1 MATAVLDLDIQQ
13 LPATVEGLDGYSRV
27 YVLLRYKKLPVG
39 KIRLPVNKGVLY
51 VEEFHKEILDAGGYN
66 LWVAWMNDRY
76 NLSQSPP
83 LQSLPKATI
92 AICTRNRTDDLK
104 KCLDAL
110 QKLPNDGQEI
120 LVIDNCPSDESTK
133 ELVELYPGTRYVRES
148 IKGLNVARNRALKE
162 SQNDI
167 VAFTDDDAV
176 PDPDWLRGLLKNF
189 EHPLVG
195 CTTGITVPLELET
208 EGQEAF
214 ENYSAFD
221 KGFMRRVHSSAS
233 RNPLSSGEVGAGA
246 NMAIRKSILPEVGL
260 FDEALDAGT
269 PTQSGGD
276 HEFFARV
283 LLRGFQIV
291 YDPAA
296 LSWHRHRRTWKE
308 TKQAIHGYGVGVY
321 AFWTRLFLVEKEYSI
336 LKFPWYWFKNIQLP
350 NLVRSLLRR
359 RNSQPT
365 ELIVAEI
372 LGCAKGPWAYLSARR
387 EVKRRENHGK

>member
-195 CTTGITVPLELET
+195 CTI
-208 EGQEAF
+208 
-214 ENYSAFD
+214 
-221 KGFMRRVHSSAS
+221 
-233 RNPLSSGEVGAGA
+233 
-246 NMAIRKSILPEVGL
+246 
-260 FDEALDAGT
+260 
-269 PTQSGGD
+269 
-276 HEFFARV
+276 
-283 LLRGFQIV
+283 
-291 YDPAA
+291 
-296 LSWHRHRRTWKE
+296 
-308 TKQAIHGYGVGVY
+308 
-321 AFWTRLFLVEKEYSI
+321 
-336 LKFPWYWFKNIQLP
+336 
-350 NLVRSLLRR
+350 
-359 RNSQPT
+359 
-365 ELIVAEI
+365 
-372 LGCAKGPWAYLSARR
+372 YLN
-387 EVKRRENHGK
+387 E